1 MLDTGTLFIWSVF
14 AAGVLSFFSP
24 CIVPLLP
31 VYVGTLSRG
40 LTPDSGGSE
49 AGEDLDLIAST
60 ASAAPVTSAA
70 GDSVKLP
77 AFSSPAITPID
88 GKPRL
93 WQFNRRL
100 FVQTGVFIAG
110 LGTAFILLGFGAGA
124 LGTVFSSRLFLVLA
138 GGIVIVLGL
147 HQTGIFKLLFLE
159 QEKRLSVD
167 SAGRGGI
174 FGSYVLGLTFSF
186 GWTPCIGPVLAAVLV
201 MASSGNQALQGGFFM
216 LIYTLGMAVPF
227 LLVALFTQSLLRLFK
242 RFNRYLPVV
251 QKVGGVLIIAMG
263 VLLMTD
269 NLNVVNSLF

>member
-1 MLDTGTLFIWSVF
+1 MVDTGTLFIWSVF

-40 LTPDSGGSE
+40 LTSDQSRSE
-49 AGEDLDLIAST
+49 AGESLDPSNAALLVMSATPAST
-60 ASAAPVTSAA
+60 A
-70 GDSVKLP
+70 P
-77 AFSSPAITPID
+77 A

-100 FVQTGVFIAG
+100 FTQTLVFIAG
-110 LGTAFILLGFGAGA
+110 LGTSFILLGFGAGA
-124 LGTVFSSRLFLVLA
+124 LGTVFNSRLFLVLA
-138 GGIVIVLGL
+138 GGLVIMLGL

-216 LIYTLGMAVPF
+216 LVYTLGMAVPF
-227 LLVALFTQSLLRLFK
+227 LLVAVFTQSLLRLFK

-263 VLLMTD
+263 ILLMTD
-269 NLNVVNSLF
+269 NLNVVNSLFLP

>member
-1 MLDTGTLFIWSVF
+1 MDTGTLFIWSVF
-14 AAGVLSFFSP
+14 AAGMLSFFSP

-40 LTPDSGGSE
+40 LAPDQGRSD
-49 AGEDLDLIAST
+49 AREDLDPVAST
-60 ASAAPVTSAA
+60 ASAARVTSATVDFA
-70 GDSVKLP
+70 NLP
-77 AFSSPAITPID
+77 ATTPLD
-88 GKPRL
+88 RKPRL

-100 FVQTGVFIAG
+100 FAQTLVFIAG
-110 LGTAFILLGFGAGA
+110 LGTSFILLGFGAGA
-124 LGTVFSSRLFLVLA
+124 LGTVFNSRLFLVLA
-138 GGIVIVLGL
+138 GGVVIVLGL
-147 HQTGIFKLLFLE
+147 HQTGLFKLLFLE

-174 FGSYVLGLTFSF
+174 FGSYLLGLTFSF

-216 LIYTLGMAVPF
+216 LVYTLGMAVPF
-227 LLVALFTQSLLRLFK
+227 LLVAVFTQSLLRLFK

-269 NLNVVNSLF
+269 RINVINSFLLP

>member
-1 MLDTGTLFIWSVF
+1 MFDTGTLFIWSVF

-40 LTPDSGGSE
+40 LEVDSSRSD
-49 AGEDLDLIAST
+49 AGEGLDLVAST
-60 ASAAPVTSAA
+60 ASAAPAT
-70 GDSVKLP
+70 
-77 AFSSPAITPID
+77 TPID

-100 FVQTGVFIAG
+100 FAQTSVFIAG
-110 LGTAFILLGFGAGA
+110 LGTAFISLGFGAGA

-138 GGIVIVLGL
+138 GGIVILLGL
-147 HQTGIFKLLFLE
+147 HQTGIFKLLVLE

-227 LLVALFTQSLLRLFK
+227 LLVAVFTQSLLRLFK
-242 RFNRYLPVV
+242 RINRYLPVV

>member
-1 MLDTGTLFIWSVF
+1 MFETGTLFIWSVF

-40 LTPDSGGSE
+40 LESD
-49 AGEDLDLIAST
+49 
-60 ASAAPVTSAA
+60 ASASDSPTS
-70 GDSVKLP
+70 G
-77 AFSSPAITPID
+77 SSPGNPV
-88 GKPRL
+88 L

-100 FVQTGVFIAG
+100 FAQTGVFIAG

-124 LGTVFSSRLFLVLA
+124 LGTVFNSRLFLILA
-138 GGIVIVLGL
+138 GGVVVVLGL
-147 HQTGIFKLLFLE
+147 HQTGVFKLLFLE
-159 QEKRLSVD
+159 REKRLTVAT
-167 SAGRGGI
+167 AGKGGI
-174 FGSYVLGLTFSF
+174 LGSYLLGLTFSF

-201 MASSGNQALQGGFFM
+201 LASSGNQAFQGGFFM
-216 LIYTLGMAVPF
+216 LVYTLGMAVPF

-242 RFNRYLPVV
+242 RINRYLPVI

-269 NLNVVNSLF
+269 NLNVINSLFLP

>member
-1 MLDTGTLFIWSVF
+1 MFDTGTLFIWSVF

-40 LTPDSGGSE
+40 LETDTSRSVDGENLDQTNAASSVLSATPASLPP
-49 AGEDLDLIAST
+49 AGNHL
-60 ASAAPVTSAA
+60 
-70 GDSVKLP
+70 
-77 AFSSPAITPID
+77 
-88 GKPRL
+88 L

-100 FVQTGVFIAG
+100 FGQTGVFIAG

-124 LGTVFSSRLFLVLA
+124 LGTVFNNRLFLVLA
-138 GGIVIVLGL
+138 GGVVIVLGL

-174 FGSYVLGLTFSF
+174 LGSYLLGLTFSF

-216 LIYTLGMAVPF
+216 LVYTLGMAVPF

-242 RFNRYLPVV
+242 RINRYLPVI

-263 VLLMTD
+263 ILLMTD
-269 NLNVVNSLF
+269 NLNVVNSLFLP